1 MEISISKIGN
11 KIPEPIRLTADSG
24 RFTQEGFFLTV
35 NGEYPNSDIIVNLKI
50 TPKDFEYMKHI
61 HFENENL

>member
-24 RFTQEGFFLTV
+24 RFTQEGFF
-35 NGEYPNSDIIVNLKI
+35 
-50 TPKDFEYMKHI
+50 F
-61 HFENENL
+61 